1 MNKRRAGIALLVIGA
16 VLILSALLL
25 FAYNVWE
32 DANAGS
38 EAEDILNE
46 VQTAITDGKVGN
58 GESDDEEVPPMSVT
72 NIGGYDYIGYLHI
85 PDLKLELP
93 VMSEWDYT
101 RLKKAP
107 CRHFGSTYSDD
118 LVIAAHNYN
127 GHFGR
132 LKNLEI
138 GAVITF
144 TDMEGVLN
152 TYSVAEHMTV
162 GPYDVEL
169 IRDSEYDLILYTC
182 TYGGKSRV
190 AVGCVRTEDA
200 VS

>member
-25 FAYNVWE
+25 FMYNIWE
-32 DANAGS
+32 DAKAEN
-38 EAEDILNE
+38 EAEAIMNE
-46 VQTAITDGKVGN
+46 MQAAITDGNVQ
-58 GESDDEEVPPMSVT
+58 ESESNEEVPPMPVT
-72 NIGGYDYIGYLHI
+72 NIKGYDYIGYLHI

-132 LKNLEI
+132 LKDLEL

-144 TDMEGVLN
+144 TDVEGTVN
-152 TYSVAEHMTV
+152 TYSVAEHMKV

-182 TYGGKSRV
+182 TYGGNSRV
-190 AVGCVRTEDA
+190 AIGCERSENING
-200 VS
+200 